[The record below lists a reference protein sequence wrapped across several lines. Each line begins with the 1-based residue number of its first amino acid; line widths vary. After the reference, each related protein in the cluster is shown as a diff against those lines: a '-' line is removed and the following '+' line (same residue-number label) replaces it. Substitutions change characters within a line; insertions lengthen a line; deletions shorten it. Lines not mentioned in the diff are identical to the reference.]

1 MAFRGDRFILNLDSD
16 EEELP
21 PASSENAP
29 TLAIPG
35 MIGEIRERSPAANPA
50 PPTLKPTTTGF
61 PAHRRRNNPSA
72 FKQRRAPGTSSVTAP
87 SGTASNSATENA
99 ENDEKQAIAEQND
112 RQLASMSQ
120 AQIQQER
127 EELLESL
134 DPSLLERFL
143 RRARIDD
150 TESASPSAQPPQQP
164 PPPPSENQATER
176 TENLERNS
184 GTKPEPKHAQPSSQ
198 DEHPSSSSK
207 TTPQPSTNP
216 SIDDLPPPQ
225 LPDDLHPAAAASL
238 PLSGSVHF
246 PTAPSASTMPN
257 LDPSSPNFLTD
268 LQTHYFP
275 NIAHDPSSL
284 SWLQPPSASDEDPD
298 STSPYHPASTAE
310 AIHPANLRFSLLGT
324 ILSPSTSLSLPTS
337 LGLHHHG
344 KDPHAAGYTIPEL
357 AILSR
362 STFAAQRCIAWQVLG
377 RILFRLGKGQFGER
391 GTPLVEGLWG
401 TIEKEG
407 VVAGMLAE
415 ADDSGDTDRARN
427 RGQQKEQ
434 SGEAEQK
441 EESVEEGAESSSAK
455 DGDRRRHH
463 ASATAWAVEGVWLWQ
478 MGGGGDRGI
487 LKAGA
492 VRSQ

>member
-1 MAFRGDRFILNLDSD
+1 MVFRGDRFILNLDSED
-16 EEELP
+16 EQEELP
-21 PASSENAP
+21 PASSEGST

-61 PAHRRRNNPSA
+61 PAHRRRNKQSA
-72 FKQRRAPGTSSVTAP
+72 FKQRRAQDSSSVTA
-87 SGTASNSATENA
+87 SSAASSNFPTEK
-99 ENDEKQAIAEQND
+99 DEKQAIAEQND

-120 AQIQQER
+120 AQIQHER

-150 TESASPSAQPPQQP
+150 ADSTPPSTQPPQPSSKEQQPEKPTEDHAHDPATITTPPPPALKQDVQPSNQHQQPSPSSSSPSP
-164 PPPPSENQATER
+164 PPPPPEN
-176 TENLERNS
+176 NS
-184 GTKPEPKHAQPSSQ
+184 A
-198 DEHPSSSSK
+198 
-207 TTPQPSTNP
+207 
-216 SIDDLPPPQ
+216 IDDLPPAQ
-225 LPDDLHPAAAASL
+225 LPSDLHPAAAASL

-246 PTAPSASTMPN
+246 PTAPSASSMPN
-257 LDPSSPNFLTD
+257 LDPTSPNFLSD

-284 SWLQPPSASDEDPD
+284 SWLQPPSASDEDPE
-298 STSPYHPASTAE
+298 SSSPYHPASTAQ
-310 AIHPANLRFSLLGT
+310 AIHPAHLRFSLLGT
-324 ILSPSTSLSLPTS
+324 ILPPSTSLSLPTS

-391 GTPLVEGLWG
+391 GTPLVEGLWA
-401 TIEKEG
+401 TVEKEG
-407 VVAGMLAE
+407 V
-415 ADDSGDTDRARN
+415 
-427 RGQQKEQ
+427 
-434 SGEAEQK
+434 K
-441 EESVEEGAESSSAK
+441 EEGEEEEDASTSAK
-455 DGDRRRHH
+455 DAGRRRHH

-487 LKAGA
+487 LKEGA